1 MSIKVVKNYFLRVA
15 RKSYEMLE
23 PYELKGSRTV
33 LRRES
38 ESNLADLVD
47 YSSLVK
53 ELGGEVITIAAGSSN
68 HINALDMNEG
78 YGDSGNPVGDKSQF
92 VMSLFEQLDNRDGI
106 KAIDKSII
114 DRCVAL
120 VYQDYYQTGIMPT
133 LVSLKEKLLLQ
144 PEIEARSL
152 ALKLELF
159 TDGSLDVF
167 SYQTNVNTSSRIVSY
182 DIFKLRKQLK
192 TTGLLVI
199 TDAMINRV
207 NDN

>member
-92 VMSLFEQLDNRDGI
+92 VMSLLNSSITEMELKQLI
-106 KAIDKSII
+106 KVLSTD
-114 DRCVAL
+114 V
-120 VYQDYYQTGIMPT
+120 
-133 LVSLKEKLLLQ
+133 LLLF
-144 PEIEARSL
+144 IRIII
-152 ALKLELF
+152 KLE
-159 TDGSLDVF
+159 
-167 SYQTNVNTSSRIVSY
+167 
-182 DIFKLRKQLK
+182 
-192 TTGLLVI
+192 
-199 TDAMINRV
+199 
-207 NDN
+207 